1 MYFVYPPT
9 GKNHIISL
17 NYSQSPFPVDF
28 FYSMNTVQDS
38 DTIFVIA
45 NNGSM
50 TQELKTSS
58 YDNTAILSHPAGQ
71 LGIQKFQAVLRK
83 GEDRK
88 SLCFMPFWGFL
99 WRDYKDSVMR
109 LNMKPGCWRG
119 FVAMCRNVY
128 NFFSPEKNP
137 GCLLNWVRLRDS
149 CFHFYIENPQ
159 TWNNARQTCRI
170 IHGDLID
177 SNSLH
182 SLRTLPLEKLFEAV
196 REESVDWT
204 LWYKKF
210 QNYKGSGNV
219 RCGAFIMKQNK
230 TEYKECSEEK
240 HGFICQSLPGNK
252 R

>member
-58 YDNTAILSHPAGQ
+58 YDNTAILSHPDGQ

-119 FVAMCRNVY
+119 FLAMCRNVY
-128 NFFSPEKNP
+128 NFFFSRKESWLPFKLGPSQRLLFSFLHWEPSNLEQCSPN
-137 GCLLNWVRLRDS
+137 
-149 CFHFYIENPQ
+149 
-159 TWNNARQTCRI
+159 
-170 IHGDLID
+170 
-177 SNSLH
+177 
-182 SLRTLPLEKLFEAV
+182 LPHYPWWPN
-196 REESVDWT
+196 R
-204 LWYKKF
+204 
-210 QNYKGSGNV
+210 
-219 RCGAFIMKQNK
+219 
-230 TEYKECSEEK
+230 
-240 HGFICQSLPGNK
+240 
-252 R
+252 